1 MYKSPIEVVVSQFQ
15 EMIIQQQDEQTLQA
29 IQKVGIKVDKGELV
43 KALAYDRGQ
52 YEKGYTDGIVAFA
65 ERLKGEMLSKYC
77 MYFNV
82 ELTNAIIDLV
92 LKEFVGDN
100 NGKV

>member
-1 MYKSPIEVVVSQFQ
+1 MYKSPIEIVVSQFQ

-29 IQKVGIKVDKGELV
+29 IQKVGIKVDKDELI

-52 YEKGYTDGIVAFA
+52 YKKGYTDGIVAFA
-65 ERLKGEMLSKYC
+65 ERLYEELRIYGQKDKFDKSVFL
-77 MYFNV
+77 NV
-82 ELTNAIIDLV
+82 VDNL

-100 NGKV
+100 NG